1 MEKHYDPL
9 IKDALFVEKLDN
21 GLTVAVLQKP
31 GFKQATG
38 RIATHYGSTDSRFV
52 DPKTGKEI
60 DVPDGIAHF
69 LEHKMFEKDWGN
81 VSDKFSELAA
91 DANAYT
97 SYTQTV
103 YYFNTIEN
111 FDECL
116 DVLLEMVQTPWFTE
130 ESVAKEQ
137 GIIEQEIRM
146 YLDDSN
152 WRSNA
157 NLLEALYVN
166 HPVKIDIAGTV
177 ESIHK
182 ITKDMLYLCH
192 STFYHPS
199 NMVVFVAGDVDPEKV
214 LGIVK
219 ASFGKRQYKQQ
230 AEIQRV
236 LPEEPAEAKEKRKT
250 QKLVVS
256 QPLFRLGFK
265 DADTGLE
272 GRALI
277 ERDILTGII
286 LDAMIGRSSDLYTQ
300 LYESGLIDSRF
311 GFEYAPESSYGYTHF
326 AGPTRDPDELERK
339 LREGFEAARAK
350 GLTADE
356 FERARRKTIGRV
368 VSIMNDLD
376 SIAYTFIDGF
386 FKEYGLFDL
395 IPVAQSL
402 TVEQANERMQEL
414 FAPERS
420 AVSVIYP
427 K

>member
-9 IKDALFVEKLDN
+9 IRDTLFTERLDN
-21 GLTVAVLQKP
+21 GLTVAVLHKP

-38 RIATHYGSTDSRFV
+38 RIATHYGSVDSRFV
-52 DPKTGKEI
+52 EPKTNKEV

-69 LEHKMFEKDWGN
+69 LEHKMFEKEWGN
-81 VSDKFSELAA
+81 VSDKFSELGA
-91 DANAYT
+91 DSNAYT

-103 YYFNTIEN
+103 YYFNTTEN

-116 DVLLEMVQTPWFTE
+116 DVLLEMVQTPWFTD

-146 YLDDSN
+146 YLDDAG

-177 ESIHK
+177 ESIHQ
-182 ITKDMLYLCH
+182 INKDLLYLCH
-192 STFYHPS
+192 HTFYHPS

-214 LGIVK
+214 IATVK
-219 ASFGKRQYKQQ
+219 ASFGKREYKRQ
-230 AEIQRV
+230 AEIGRV
-236 LPEEPAEAKEKRKT
+236 VPEEPPQAKEKCRT

-265 DADTGLE
+265 DAETGQT
-272 GRALI
+272 GRALL
-277 ERDILTGII
+277 EKDVLTGII
-286 LDAMIGRSSDLYTQ
+286 LDAIIGRSSDLFTK
-300 LYESGLIDSRF
+300 LYESGLIDNRF
-311 GFEYAPESSYGYTHF
+311 GFEYAPEESYGYTHF
-326 AGPTRDPDELERK
+326 AGPTRDAEELEK
-339 LREGFEAARAK
+339 ELRAGFDEARDK
-350 GLTADE
+350 GLTADD
-356 FERARRKTIGRV
+356 FDRARKKTIGRM

-376 SIAYTFIDGF
+376 SAAYTFIDGF

-395 IPVAQSL
+395 IPVAQAVTL
-402 TVEQANERMQEL
+402 EQANERLKAL
-414 FAPERS
+414 FVPERS
-420 AVSVIYP
+420 ATSIIYP